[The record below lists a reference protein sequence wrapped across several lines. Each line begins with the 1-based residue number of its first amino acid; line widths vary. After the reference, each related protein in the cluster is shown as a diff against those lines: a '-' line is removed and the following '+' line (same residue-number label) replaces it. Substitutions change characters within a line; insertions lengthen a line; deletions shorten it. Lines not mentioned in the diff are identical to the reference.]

1 MKNINFE
8 TNEPLFSLKEIHE
21 IMAFATGIIAQ
32 ARVTKSVS
40 FKEWASYIDRWCEAN
55 YMPEEIKSALY
66 ETIIPSLNTIKRH
79 E

>member
-1 MKNINFE
+1 MTKINFE
-8 TNEPLFSLKEIHE
+8 NNEPLFSLKETRE
-21 IMAFATGIIAQ
+21 IIAFATGIIAQ
-32 ARVTKSVS
+32 ARVKKSVS
-40 FKEWASYIDRWCEAN
+40 FKEWADYIDRWCEAN